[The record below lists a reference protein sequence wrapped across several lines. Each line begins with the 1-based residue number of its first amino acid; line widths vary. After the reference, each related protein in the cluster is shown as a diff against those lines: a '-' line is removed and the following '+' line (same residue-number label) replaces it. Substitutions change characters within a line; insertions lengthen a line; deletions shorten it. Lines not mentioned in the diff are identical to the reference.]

1 MYNLTPNGS
10 PKKIDKAN
18 KAKMSIVESSTTG
31 ISVNSVL
38 VLSTFLYVWNFL

>member
-1 MYNLTPNGS
+1 
-10 PKKIDKAN
+10 
-18 KAKMSIVESSTTG
+18 MSIVESSTTD